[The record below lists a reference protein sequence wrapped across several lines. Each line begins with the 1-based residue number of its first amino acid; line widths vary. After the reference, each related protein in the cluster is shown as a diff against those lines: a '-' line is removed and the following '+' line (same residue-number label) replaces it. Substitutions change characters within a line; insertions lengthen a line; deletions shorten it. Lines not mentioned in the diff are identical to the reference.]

1 MTAHQKCPWNRFAH
15 PSPDVDCNYLCPIV
29 IHLSFIFQTRQF
41 TNSLRFLH
49 LSDLPMQVIL
59 AGRLD
64 PRKVCINSVHK
75 PWLRKR
81 SAGFY
86 AHRKSGVSKDVR
98 FWPWKSFS

>member
-1 MTAHQKCPWNRFAH
+1 
-15 PSPDVDCNYLCPIV
+15 
-29 IHLSFIFQTRQF
+29 
-41 TNSLRFLH
+41 
-49 LSDLPMQVIL
+49 MQVIL

-98 FWPWKSFS
+98 FWPWKSFSW